1 MGFQAAFVNFV
12 NGVRSEL
19 HTLLIG
25 VGLLFVVL
33 KMVFRLPN
41 RVNGI
46 RQPEIVYSL
55 RFTACVGVPI

>member
-12 NGVRSEL
+12 NGVHSEL
-19 HTLLIG
+19 HTLLVG

-46 RQPEIVYSL
+46 RQPEIV
-55 RFTACVGVPI
+55 A